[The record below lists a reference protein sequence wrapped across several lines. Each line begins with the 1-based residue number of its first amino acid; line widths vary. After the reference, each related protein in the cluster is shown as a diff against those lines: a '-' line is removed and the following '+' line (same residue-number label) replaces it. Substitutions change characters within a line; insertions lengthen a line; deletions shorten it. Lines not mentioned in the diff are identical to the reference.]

1 MPKDEQRMFSVTFF
15 IGDTI
20 KTKIESRNVK
30 PMEAI
35 ALLELA
41 KDQMMIG
48 LRDSTKNVVSIRK

>member
-1 MPKDEQRMFSVTFF
+1 MPKDNQKMFSVTFF

-20 KTKIESRNVK
+20 KTKIESRDVK

-41 KDQMMIG
+41 KDQMMIS
-48 LRDSTKNVVSIRK
+48 LRDSTKSIISIKK